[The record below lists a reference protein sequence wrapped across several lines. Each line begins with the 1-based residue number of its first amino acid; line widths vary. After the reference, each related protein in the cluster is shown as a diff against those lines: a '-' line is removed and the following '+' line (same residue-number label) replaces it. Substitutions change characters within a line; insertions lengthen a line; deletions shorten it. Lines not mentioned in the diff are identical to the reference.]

1 MDRTRHFTICKSS
14 QLSRMAYDYYTS
26 RFTYNPFLGQLVPS
40 ITESEARQEISQ
52 AQSALLNGVD
62 VGWMLHILIGPQKT
76 IAVGEVEEI
85 GETKVWLK
93 GHKKPF
99 DLSEVCTVT
108 LPD

>member
-1 MDRTRHFTICKSS
+1 MDRTKHFVSCKSP
-14 QLSRMAYDYYTS
+14 QLSRIAYDYYHS
-26 RFTYNPFLGQLVPS
+26 RFTYNPFSGQMFPA
-40 ITESEARQEISQ
+40 ITESEARQIVSK

-62 VGWMLHILIGPQKT
+62 VGYMLHILIGSQKT

-99 DLSEVCTVT
+99 NLSEVCTVT